1 VFVAFG
7 QQASQLAGALG
18 PGGAVLGAVIA
29 LGTAMGLV
37 LGAGG
42 MMLAA
47 PLIVRRPEEAAA
59 DRQEVVM
66 FLHDFSFRTP
76 QEVLA
81 EIDRFLASKGLRG
94 RTIKYGIYDAIEE
107 VWETADRS
115 VEVRLRAYHQGD
127 LYMYVEL
134 WDKDYVDDE
143 VDPETSMSF
152 GPSDAEAVISWLSRT
167 LRMIR

>member
-1 VFVAFG
+1 MSVF
-7 QQASQLAGALG
+7 
-18 PGGAVLGAVIA
+18 
-29 LGTAMGLV
+29 
-37 LGAGG
+37 
-42 MMLAA
+42 
-47 PLIVRRPEEAAA
+47 EAADLA
-59 DRQEVVM
+59 TTKVHAIRPDGTKILASSGPSEEI
-66 FLHDFSFRTP
+66 DERTV
-76 QEVLA
+76 ETGIECARCVA